1 MEVKTVDFYTYKTDD
16 MPKSI
21 GFYRD
26 MFGLTP
32 ALVLEH
38 GGEQYWAE
46 YEVGGATI
54 AVHLPHVGPS
64 AGAVAL
70 AVGDVRAAVEELKAK
85 GTQVVFG
92 PMDSSVCWI
101 ATVLD
106 PDGNPI
112 ILHQR
117 HDGTCG

>member
-1 MEVKTVDFYTYKTDD
+1 
-16 MPKSI
+16 
-21 GFYRD
+21 
-26 MFGLTP
+26 
-32 ALVLEH
+32 
-38 GGEQYWAE
+38 
-46 YEVGGATI
+46 
-54 AVHLPHVGPS
+54 
-64 AGAVAL
+64 
-70 AVGDVRAAVEELKAK
+70 AAVEELKAK